1 MDRFAFVLRRPLQLV
16 PVLIGISLVTFV
28 LVQMMPGVPV
38 RIMLGP
44 RASADAIAA
53 VRARYGL
60 DQPIL
65 LQYGSYILNVLRADF
80 GQSLAF
86 RASVLDVILARLLPT
101 ICLLLYG
108 LIMAVA
114 FTVALAVAAARRP
127 GRWIDQ
133 TVRLFCVAGVGLPSF
148 WLGLMLIILFSLRL
162 KLFPVSGFGE
172 SPIDVLWHLFL
183 PALTIAIAVTPILT
197 RNLRATL
204 VAQSSADYAVAGR
217 SKGLS
222 ENYVFFRHVF
232 PNSLLPTISLL
243 GIVVSFLIGGTVV
256 VETVFNVPGM
266 GQLLVRA
273 VLLRDYFI
281 VQGLTLFFAV
291 GVVLTSF
298 LVDIVTVALDPRVK
312 L

>member
-1 MDRFAFVLRRPLQLV
+1 MDRFAFVLRRPMQLI

-28 LVQMMPGVPV
+28 LVQLMPGDPV

-53 VRARYGL
+53 VRVRYGL
-60 DQPIL
+60 DQPVL
-65 LQYGSYILNVLRADF
+65 LQYAYYLLNVLRADF

-86 RASVLDVILARLLPT
+86 RAPVLDVILERLLPT
-101 ICLLLYG
+101 VSLLAYG
-108 LIMAVA
+108 LVMAIA

-127 GRWIDQ
+127 GRALDQ
-133 TVRLFCVAGVGLPSF
+133 TVRLFCVAGLGLPSF

-172 SPIDVLWHLFL
+172 SFIDVLWHLFL

-204 VAQSSADYAVAGR
+204 VAQSAADCAVAGR

-222 ENYVFFRHVF
+222 ENHVFFRHVF

-266 GQLLVRA
+266 GQLMVRA

-281 VQGLTLFFAV
+281 VQGVTLFFAV

-298 LVDIVTVALDPRVK
+298 VVDIVTVALDPRVK

>member
-1 MDRFAFVLRRPLQLV
+1 MERFAFVLRRPPQLIA
-16 PVLIGISLVTFV
+16 VLLGISIITFV
-28 LVQMMPGVPV
+28 LVQLMPGDPA

-44 RASADAIAA
+44 RASEEAIAA
-53 VRARYGL
+53 IRARYGL

-65 LQYGSYILNVLRADF
+65 LQYGYYLLNVLRADF

-86 RASVLDVILARLLPT
+86 RAPVLDVILSRLIPT
-101 ICLLLYG
+101 MCLIAYG
-108 LIMAVA
+108 LFIAVVC
-114 FTVALAVAAARRP
+114 TIALAVAAARRP
-127 GRWIDQ
+127 SGWVDQ
-133 TVRLFCVAGVGLPSF
+133 VVRFFCVASLGLPSF

-162 KLFPVSGFGE
+162 KLFPVSGFGD
-172 SPIDVLWHLFL
+172 SPADVLWHLFL

-217 SKGLS
+217 SKGLP
-222 ENYVFFRHVF
+222 ENYVFIRHVL

-243 GIVVSFLIGGTVV
+243 GIVVAFLIGGTVV
-256 VETVFNVPGM
+256 VETVFNVPGV

-281 VQGLTLFFAV
+281 VMGITLFFAV
-291 GVVLTSF
+291 GVVLTNF
-298 LVDIVTVALDPRVK
+298 IVDVLIVALDPRVQ

>member
-1 MDRFAFVLRRPLQLV
+1 MDRFAFVLRRPLQLI
-16 PVLIGISLVTFV
+16 PVLIGISLVTFI
-28 LVQMMPGVPV
+28 LVQLMPGDPV
-38 RIMLGP
+38 RVMLGP
-44 RASADAIAA
+44 RASEEAIKI

-65 LQYGSYILNVLRADF
+65 LQYGYYIINVLRADF

-86 RASVLDVILARLLPT
+86 RAPVLDVILARLVPT
-101 ICLLLYG
+101 VCLLFYG
-108 LIMAVA
+108 LILSVT

-127 GRWIDQ
+127 GAWIDQ
-133 TVRLFCVAGVGLPSF
+133 TVRLFCVAGLGLPSF

-162 KLFPVSGFGE
+162 KLFPVSGFGA
-172 SPIDVLWHLFL
+172 SVTDVLWHLFL

-204 VAQSSADYAVAGR
+204 VSQSAADYAVAGR

-266 GQLLVRA
+266 GQLMVRA

-281 VQGLTLFFAV
+281 VQGVTLFFAV

-298 LVDIVTVALDPRVK
+298 VVDIVTVALDPRVK

>member
-1 MDRFAFVLRRPLQLV
+1 MDRYAFILRRPLQLV
-16 PVLIGISLVTFV
+16 PVLLGISLITFI
-28 LVQMMPGVPV
+28 LVQLMPGDPV

-44 RASADAIAA
+44 RASEEAIAA
-53 VRARYGL
+53 VRSHYGL

-65 LQYGSYILNVLRADF
+65 VQYFYYLKNALRADF
-80 GQSLAF
+80 GLSLAF
-86 RASVLDVILARLLPT
+86 RASVLDVITARLLPT
-101 ICLLLYG
+101 ICLIFYG
-108 LIMAVA
+108 LVL
-114 FTVALAVAAARRP
+114 ALAITLFLAIAAARRP
-127 GRWIDQ
+127 GEWIDQ
-133 TVRLFCVAGVGLPSF
+133 IVRLFCVASLGLPSF

-162 KLFPVSGFGE
+162 KLFPVSGFGS
-172 SPIDVLWHLFL
+172 SPADVIWHLFL
-183 PALTIAIAVTPILT
+183 PALTIAIAVAPILT

-204 VAQSSADYAVAGR
+204 IAQSSSDFVTAAR
-217 SKGLS
+217 SRGMS
-222 ENYVFFRHVF
+222 EDAIFFRHVF
-232 PNSLLPTISLL
+232 PNSLLPTVSLL

-281 VQGLTLFFAV
+281 VQGLTLFFAA

-298 LVDIVTVALDPRVK
+298 IVDIVIVSLDPRVK

>member
-1 MDRFAFVLRRPLQLV
+1 MERFAFVLRRPPQLI
-16 PVLIGISLVTFV
+16 PVLLGISLVTFI
-28 LVQMMPGVPV
+28 LVQMMPGDPV

-44 RASADAIAA
+44 RASNEAIAA

-60 DQPIL
+60 DQPL
-65 LQYGSYILNVLRADF
+65 LIQYFYYLANVLRLDF

-86 RASVLDVILARLLPT
+86 RAPVLDVIVGRLAPTLSLLA
-101 ICLLLYG
+101 YG
-108 LIMAVA
+108 LIMSIA
-114 FTVALAVAAARRP
+114 FTVVLAVAAARRP
-127 GRWIDQ
+127 GGWIDQ
-133 TVRLFCVAGVGLPSF
+133 VVRLFCVAALGLPSF

-162 KLFPVSGFGE
+162 RLFPVSGFGN
-172 SPIDVLWHLFL
+172 SFLDVLWHLFL

-204 VAQSSADYAVAGR
+204 VTQSAADYAVAGR

-222 ENYVFFRHVF
+222 ENDLFRRHIF
-232 PNSLLPTISLL
+232 PNSLLPTVSLL
-243 GIVVSFLIGGTVV
+243 GIVVAFLIGGTVV
-256 VETVFNVPGM
+256 VESVFNVPGM

-281 VQGLTLFFAV
+281 VQGITLFFAA
-291 GVVLTSF
+291 GVVLTNF
-298 LVDIVTVALDPRVK
+298 IVDIVVVALDPRVK

>member
-1 MDRFAFVLRRPLQLV
+1 MDRYAFILRRPLQLL

-28 LVQMMPGVPV
+28 LAQLTPGDPV

-44 RASADAIAA
+44 RATEVAIAA

-60 DQPIL
+60 DQPVL
-65 LQYGSYILNVLRADF
+65 VQYGYYMLNLLRADF

-86 RASVLDVILARLLPT
+86 RAPVIDVILQRLGPT
-101 ICLLLYG
+101 AFLLAYG
-108 LIMAVA
+108 LTMSVLL
-114 FTVALAVAAARRP
+114 TLALAVAAARSR
-127 GRWIDQ
+127 GGWIDQ
-133 TVRLFCVAGVGLPSF
+133 AVRLFCVSALGLPSF

-162 KLFPVSGFGE
+162 RLFPVSGFGQSFGE
-172 SPIDVLWHLFL
+172 DLWHLFL
-183 PALTIAIAVTPILT
+183 PALTITIAVAPILT

-204 VAQSSADYAVAGR
+204 ISQMGADYAVAGR

-222 ENYVFFRHVF
+222 DRYVFFRHVF
-232 PNSLLPTISLL
+232 WNSLLPTVSLL

-256 VETVFNVPGM
+256 AETVFNIPGL
-266 GQLLVRA
+266 GQLMVRA
-273 VLLRDYFI
+273 VLTRDYFV
-281 VQGLTLFFAV
+281 VQGVTLFFAA

-298 LVDIVTVALDPRVK
+298 VVDVLSVALDPRVK